1 MSEKYA
7 DYTGDK
13 FVWVEE
19 EAIKW
24 ISVSDE
30 LPDADLDVL
39 LYYERHSDESRE
51 VAVAN
56 YDGERSWYRDGNPF
70 PIDGCPMYWA
80 EMPAGPEQ

>member
-13 FVWVEE
+13 FIWVEQ

-30 LPDADLDVL
+30 LPDAGTEVL
-39 LYYERHSDESRE
+39 ICYERIE
-51 VAVAN
+51 
-56 YDGERSWYRDGNPF
+56 
-70 PIDGCPMYWA
+70 
-80 EMPAGPEQ
+80 